1 MKAFERAFLVLLVA
15 FALWHVEVG
24 YAETPTCDTT
34 LPLDSI
40 GVNFHHAS
48 WASKDGAPAGIVTI
62 AQTPSGWLWVGSNA
76 GLFRFDGVHFE
87 RVDLHPPQST
97 ASHSVVRLYVNR
109 GGDLWV
115 AYSFGGADQLAGDT
129 GHITHTR
136 EDAEGG
142 TIIDFAQ
149 SAGGDTWVATTK
161 QNIYRL
167 ENGNWVT
174 PTAEWGLQGRHV
186 AHITAD
192 SQGRLWASSDLGLYV
207 LPVGGRK
214 FVRAD
219 QSPPDDFGIFEGQQG
234 QLIAVSKKFDYREF
248 EAPMSTR
255 SPANRLLLSPTS
267 NAAVSARDGSI
278 WSRACTVGVCRMSN
292 PDLRTGVTMAEVSR
306 DTFTRADGLSSDFV
320 LTLFEDA
327 EGSIWVGTTKGLDQF
342 RKNDIRVLRSSGFIS
357 FSLATD
363 ASGALWIATA
373 DYPCALWTLG
383 STALVS
389 SGRARFVQSLYAE
402 KDGSLLIGESD
413 GLVRQQ
419 HNVSV
424 PFKPAAPTA
433 FDRGGIN
440 AIARDQ
446 DGRLWISA
454 RHLGVFRLDGAQWLE
469 KGGIAALPNLYANL
483 IVTDTTG
490 KVWLGYSDG
499 RLAAVANGKATI
511 YGEAEGLRTGSVT
524 AILPGRALLVGG
536 DLGLYAFHEGSFQ
549 RIKTTDGRLL
559 DGITGMTLG
568 RDDALWVNAVGG
580 AMRIQW
586 RDIQRA
592 LDSPDYEVPVRL
604 FDANDGMSGGAQ
616 QIQPLHTAVEDAEGT
631 IWFATTDGLASI
643 DPLKLQHNSIAP
655 KVEIQSMVTPERT
668 YSPNTRLVFPAHT
681 RDVTFNFTALSLA
694 VPERVRFRVRLY
706 GVDSRWHDIDGRRSI
721 SYSNLAPGS
730 YTFGVAASN
739 NDGMW
744 SHDAATASFSITPA
758 PYQTTT
764 FKVFLG
770 LAIGLALWVISQLYV
785 RRAVARVTTRMKER
799 IYERERIARDL
810 HDTLLQDIE
819 ALVVNLQVL
828 GRDQFEPGRTQVE
841 LQGLTDEA
849 RKALLKARNRVA
861 GLREGSGDAGRIV
874 DALQEMGERL
884 RLLYPARYDLKVVGA
899 PRALKALADE
909 EINSI
914 AREAMLNAFRHASAS
929 EVEVTLVYKSSGIS
943 VSIKDNGSG
952 IDPEVLRE
960 GRREGHWGLVGMRE
974 RATRLGS
981 HLQVTTAPRIGTH
994 ISLKVRS
1001 TIAYARESRKVIRP
1015 AQDGENSSGNE

>member
-15 FALWHVEVG
+15 FAMWHVEVG
-24 YAETPTCDTT
+24 YAKTPTCDTT

-40 GVNFHHAS
+40 GANYHHVG
-48 WASKDGAPAGIVTI
+48 WTSKDGAPAGIITI
-62 AQTPSGWLWVGSNA
+62 AQTPSGWLWVGSHA
-76 GLFRFDGVHFE
+76 GLFRFDGVRFE
-87 RVDLHPPQST
+87 RVDLRSPQST
-97 ASHSVVRLYVNR
+97 ASHSVVHLYVTR

-115 AYSFGGADQLAGDT
+115 AYSFGGADRLAGDT
-129 GHITHTR
+129 SGHIERTH
-136 EDAEGG
+136 EEAGGG

-149 SAGGDTWVATTK
+149 SAAGDIWATTIK

-174 PTAEWGLQGRHV
+174 PTAEWGLEGRHV
-186 AHITAD
+186 AHITSD
-192 SQGRLWASSDLGLYV
+192 SQGRLWASSDIGLYV

-214 FVRAD
+214 FVRTG
-219 QSPPDDFGIFEGQQG
+219 QSLEDNTEIIEGQRG
-234 QLIAVSKKFDYREF
+234 QLISVSEKLGYREF
-248 EAPMSTR
+248 EAPVPTPSQTER
-255 SPANRLLLSPTS
+255 IPFSPTS
-267 NAAVSARDGSI
+267 NATISTRDGSI
-278 WSRACTVGVCRMSN
+278 WSRACTVGVCRKSD
-292 PDLRTGVTMAEVSR
+292 PDLRTSVSMAELSH
-306 DTFTRADGLSSDFV
+306 DTFARADGLSSDYA

-342 RKNDIRVLRSSGFIS
+342 RKNDVRVLRSSGFIS

-363 ASGALWIATA
+363 AAGSLWMATA
-373 DYPCALWTLG
+373 NDPCALWTLG
-383 STALVS
+383 STLAS
-389 SGRARFVQSLYAE
+389 SGRANHVESLYTDM
-402 KDGSLLIGESD
+402 DGSLLIGGSD
-413 GLVRQQ
+413 GLVRRQ
-419 HNVSV
+419 NKLSV
-424 PFKPAAPTA
+424 PFEPAAPAA

-440 AIARDQ
+440 AITRDQ
-446 DGRLWISA
+446 EGQLWISV
-454 RHLGVFRLDGAQWLE
+454 RHLGVFRLDGSHWLV
-469 KGGIAALPNLYANL
+469 KGGVAALPDLYANL
-483 IVTDTTG
+483 IVADTTG

-499 RLAAVANGKATI
+499 RLAAVANGNATI

-524 AILPGRALLVGG
+524 AILPGRTLLVGG
-536 DLGLYAFHEGSFQ
+536 DLGLFAFHGGRFQ
-549 RIKTTDGRLL
+549 RIETKDDRLL
-559 DGITGMTLG
+559 DGITGMAVG
-568 RDDALWVNAVGG
+568 RDDALWVNAIGG
-580 AMRIQW
+580 AMRIEW

-592 LDSPDYEVPVRL
+592 LDAPDYEVPVRL

-616 QIQPLHTAVEDAEGT
+616 QIQPLHTAVEDAAGV

-643 DPLKLQHNSIAP
+643 DPSKLQHNSIAP
-655 KVEIQSMVTPERT
+655 KVEIQSIVTPERA
-668 YSPNTRLVFPAHT
+668 YLPNTQLVFPAHT
-681 RDVTFNFTALSLA
+681 HDVTFNFTALSLA

-706 GVDSRWHDIDGRRSI
+706 GVDSRWRDIDGRRSI
-721 SYSNLAPGS
+721 SYSNLSPGS

-739 NDGMW
+739 NDGVW
-744 SHDAATASFSITPA
+744 SHDAARASFSIAPA

-770 LAIGLALWVISQLYV
+770 LAIALALWALSQLYV
-785 RRAVARVTTRMKER
+785 RRAVARVTTRMRER

-828 GRDQFEPGRTQVE
+828 GRDHVESERTHVE
-841 LQGLTDEA
+841 LEGLTDEA
-849 RKALLKARNRVA
+849 RKALLNARNRVA
-861 GLREGSGDAGRIV
+861 GLREDSGDAGRMV

-929 EVEVTLVYKSSGIS
+929 EVEVTLVYKSSGIT
-943 VSIKDNGSG
+943 VSIRDNGSG

-981 HLQVTTAPRIGTH
+981 HLQVTTEQGVGTR
-994 ISLKVRS
+994 ISLRVRA
-1001 TIAYARESRKVIRP
+1001 TIAYARESRKK
-1015 AQDGENSSGNE
+1015 